1 MIPKETL
8 TMFNMTK
15 GALQG
20 PRLLPARRCCVQSRR
35 APCWCSC
42 WEPPTWGQTT
52 TWDVGQRT
60 RSQEQNT
67 EQRTADFGR
76 IESPNQLFDRVASNF
91 LVLCHKKS
99 YKLISCSLFFLL
111 VNYIFFLLGSLFFI
125 YNWIDKLLA
134 IRYSADC
141 TVCLCVCV
149 SLFDYIHVHTVET
162 IYLYI

>member
-1 MIPKETL
+1 MIPREPL

-15 GALQG
+15 GVLQG
-20 PRLLPARRCCVQSRR
+20 PRLLPARRCCVQSMR

-76 IESPNQLFDRVASNF
+76 IESPNQLFDRVALYF

-99 YKLISCSLFFLL
+99 NKLVWWWWRWYES
-111 VNYIFFLLGSLFFI
+111 N
-125 YNWIDKLLA
+125 D
-134 IRYSADC
+134 R
-141 TVCLCVCV
+141 
-149 SLFDYIHVHTVET
+149 
-162 IYLYI
+162 YLYIIRRFCLWHFCLFLPCPPPPSQRSVVTLRQ